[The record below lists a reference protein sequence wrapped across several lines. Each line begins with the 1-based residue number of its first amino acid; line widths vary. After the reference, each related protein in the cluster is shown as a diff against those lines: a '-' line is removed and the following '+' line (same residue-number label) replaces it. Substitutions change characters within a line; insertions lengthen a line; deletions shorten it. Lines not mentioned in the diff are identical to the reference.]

1 MGTLGILFAG
11 QGNQYENMGLDWIQ
25 YDPRFKPLLKTTSDI
40 FGFDLLSILESKD
53 GRINETLY
61 AQPAIVLSSHM
72 AFQVLLNETRLIP
85 SAMAGFSLG
94 EYSAL
99 LASKVFSF
107 ESGMELLKER
117 SKAMQQCAMEHPG
130 SMSAI
135 LGLENAVVEQICADI
150 TKNHGIVVP
159 ANYNCPNQLVISGV
173 SSAVEEANIRLK
185 NAGAKRC
192 LTLNVS
198 GAFHSPL
205 MKSASLRL
213 ETVLKSYEENRPLY
227 PLYANVTGEPYVKE
241 DIKKLL
247 VKQMVSPVKFET
259 TIRNMMDSGIT
270 HFIEIGPGTALSGFV
285 RKINPEAH
293 VTNLSSVAQLD
304 TVKGWLNEYGFNQ

>member
-1 MGTLGILFAG
+1 MGTLGILFSG

-53 GRINETLY
+53 GRIHETKN
-61 AQPAIVLSSHM
+61 AQPAIVLTSYM
-72 AFQVLLNETRLIP
+72 AYRTLLNETKLVP
-85 SAMAGFSLG
+85 SALAGFSLG
-94 EYSAL
+94 EYTAL

-117 SKAMQQCAMEHPG
+117 SVSMMRCASDHPG

-135 LGLENAVVEQICADI
+135 LGLDNATIEQVCFDVSK
-150 TKNHGIVVP
+150 THGLVVP

-205 MKSASLRL
+205 MLPAASRL
-213 ETVLKSYEENRPLY
+213 ETVLKTFVAEQPVF

-241 DIKKLL
+241 DIKPML